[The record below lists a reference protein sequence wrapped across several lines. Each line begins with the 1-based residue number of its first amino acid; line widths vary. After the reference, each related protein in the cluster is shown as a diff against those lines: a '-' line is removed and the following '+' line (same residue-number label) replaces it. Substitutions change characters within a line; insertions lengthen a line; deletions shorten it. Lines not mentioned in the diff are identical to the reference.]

1 MKLPST
7 IISPIVKLLLI
18 AILLMAA
25 GLRAESPENESAE
38 RVVITLQDAL
48 IQAMQ
53 QGQKIGYGG
62 RLKLLTPV
70 IQQTHDL
77 AAIIRSV
84 LGAHW
89 AKLDSDQQQVITQAF
104 QTNSIATYADRFNQ
118 YGGEQFKIVEQTP
131 LPRGRMLVRSQL
143 VKTDNSTVN
152 FDYVLH
158 KAGASWRIVNI
169 VVDGVSDLALKRAE
183 YSAVLQKEGITA
195 LIDMLNQKTSRIEQN
210 QQ

>member
-1 MKLPST
+1 MKLPNT
-7 IISPIVKLLLI
+7 ISSIIKLLLV
-18 AILLMAA
+18 AMLLMAT
-25 GLRAESPENESAE
+25 GLRAESPENGSAE

-53 QGQKIGYGG
+53 QGQKAGYGS

-77 AAIIRSV
+77 TVIIRSV

-89 AKLDSDQQQVITQAF
+89 VKLDSGQQQAIIQAF
-104 QTNSIATYADRFNQ
+104 QTNSVATYADRFNQ
-118 YGGEQFKIVEQTP
+118 YDGEQFRILEQTQ
-131 LPRGRMLVRSQL
+131 LPRERVLVRSQL
-143 VKTDNSTVN
+143 VKADNSTVN

-158 KAGASWRIVNI
+158 KPGESWRIINI

-183 YSAVLQKEGITA
+183 YSAVLHKNGINA
-195 LIDMLNQKTSRIEQN
+195 LIDMLNQKTSHIEQN
-210 QQ
+210 QK